1 MPTNA
6 RIPKVDRNDPL
17 LQEGRRVLAELA
29 DRLCEDP
36 DDFWGRSKAARAVM
50 ADLMWLDEQ
59 ERAEAK
65 VTDAPRIV
73 VDGEEYRRLSKQP
86 SSVLVHGLW
95 GAHRVREPLYRLVG
109 VHNGPT
115 IKPLLAKLG
124 AVDGSLLPDLADEAG
139 ELMSKMT
146 SRDVEATLTRLGFRP
161 PSRTTLANRIGGL
174 LDDIGTCARELEAE
188 CREHEE
194 LDFDLGIISCG
205 MDRFAARMD
214 EPLPDGPQRD
224 RKLANRRPQ
233 AEWQR
238 TPPEPYASKWRMAWA
253 ANVTLYDTQGI
264 PRRSYRYGAD
274 AGHDVQKLVG
284 RIVDDVLHLCSERRD
299 VHVACIQDGAGDLE
313 PLRRELRERLPE
325 GVPRKHISDFHHAIG
340 YLDAVVAA
348 RGDGDP
354 HRLSGWYR
362 CKLLTDEH
370 GASHIV
376 AHLRRAIDSLPPDAN
391 LGLANALDAA
401 LTYFAKRQPAMKYAQ
416 AKASN
421 IPIGSGATESTCG
434 LFQLRVKHPGSHWKP
449 RGLRGIMSARAL
461 ELSNR
466 WVPAFRVHH
475 ADLCKEV
482 RLA

>member
-17 LQEGRRVLAELA
+17 LQKIREALAELA
-29 DRLCEDP
+29 DRICEDS
-36 DDFWGRSKAARAVM
+36 DDFWGRSKAARTVM
-50 ADLMWLDEQ
+50 ADAMWLDEQ
-59 ERAEAK
+59 ERLEAK
-65 VTDAPRIV
+65 VTDAPQIV

-139 ELMSKMT
+139 GLMSKMT
-146 SRDVEATLTRLGFRP
+146 SREVETTLTRLGFRP
-161 PSRTTLANRIGGL
+161 PSRTTLTNRIGGL
-174 LDDIGTCARELEAE
+174 LDDLGTRARELEAQ
-188 CREHEE
+188 CREVEE

-205 MDRFAARMD
+205 LDRFAARMD
-214 EPLPDGPQRD
+214 EPLADGPERD
-224 RKLANRRPQ
+224 RKLANRRPE
-233 AEWQR
+233 AEYER
-238 TPPEPYASKWRMAWA
+238 TPPEPYETKWRMAWA
-253 ANVTLYDTQGI
+253 ANVTLYDKQGV
-264 PRRSYRYGAD
+264 PRRSYRYGGD
-274 AGHDVQKLVG
+274 AEYDVERLTG
-284 RIVDDVLHLCSERRD
+284 RVVDDVIHLCSGRRD
-299 VHVACIQDGAGDLE
+299 VHVACIQDGASDLE

-325 GVPRKHISDFHHAIG
+325 GVPRMHISDFYHAIG

-354 HRLSGWYR
+354 YGLAGWYR
-362 CKLLTDEH
+362 CKLLTDDN

-376 AHLRRAIDSLPPDAN
+376 AHLQRSIEGLAPDASP
-391 LGLANALDAA
+391 GLAAALDSAH
-401 LTYFAKRQPAMKYAQ
+401 TYFANRRPTMKYAQ
-416 AKASN
+416 ARASDV
-421 IPIGSGATESTCG
+421 PIGSGSTESTCG

-449 RGLRGIMSARAL
+449 RGLRAIMTARAL

-466 WVPAFRVHH
+466 WEPAFRLHH
-475 ADLCKEV
+475 SDMCKEV